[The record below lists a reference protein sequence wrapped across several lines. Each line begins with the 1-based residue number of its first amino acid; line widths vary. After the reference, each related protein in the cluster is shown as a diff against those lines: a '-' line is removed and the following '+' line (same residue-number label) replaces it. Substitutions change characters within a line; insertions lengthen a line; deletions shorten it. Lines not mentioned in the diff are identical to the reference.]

1 MKIATIFSTF
11 PAGWPDKS
19 VDPELDVVDRDAAD
33 TGILVTSRSQ
43 LEPTDEFID

>member
-19 VDPELDVVDRDAAD
+19 VGPELDVVDGDAAG
-33 TGILVTSRSQ
+33 TGATSRPH